1 MMTGTPIESNV
12 WMAYLLTVFLVVT
25 GFAVYD
31 ILYRRVPDRAL
42 VFFIPLAALA
52 PLIQVYFILEYG
64 RTPISIWPVVAE
76 ALVGA
81 LLGFCIP
88 LAAAMATGGSG
99 MGGGDIKFCG
109 VLGLVYGPSGMALV
123 FLVAARLRPCR
134 WCCCTGGSC
143 GTNSP
148 PRSRFYLFWPA
159 AALWR
164 RWLNYFY
171 DRRDAYE
178 TQ

>member
-52 PLIQVYFILEYG
+52 PLIQVYFM
-64 RTPISIWPVVAE
+64 
-76 ALVGA
+76 GA

-123 FLVAARLRPCR
+123 FLVAAGFAMPVVLLYRRLLRNKQP
-134 WCCCTGGSC
+134 TAIPFLPFLAC
-143 GTNSP
+143 GCSVATLAE
-148 PRSRFYLFWPA
+148 LF
-159 AALWR
+159 L
-164 RWLNYFY
+164 
-171 DRRDAYE
+171 
-178 TQ
+178 

>member
-52 PLIQVYFILEYG
+52 PLIQVCFILEYG
-64 RTPISIWPVVAE
+64 RTPIFIWPVVAE

-88 LAAAMATGGSG
+88 LATAMATGGSG

-123 FLVAARLRPCR
+123 FLVAAGFAMPVVLLFRRLFRDKQPIAIPFLPFLA
-134 WCCCTGGSC
+134 C
-143 GTNSP
+143 GCSVATLAE
-148 PRSRFYLFWPA
+148 LF
-159 AALWR
+159 L
-164 RWLNYFY
+164 
-171 DRRDAYE
+171 
-178 TQ
+178 

>member
-52 PLIQVYFILEYG
+52 PLIQVCFILEYD
-64 RTPISIWPVVAE
+64 RTPIFIWPVVAE

-88 LAAAMATGGSG
+88 LAAAMAT
-99 MGGGDIKFCG
+99 
-109 VLGLVYGPSGMALV
+109 
-123 FLVAARLRPCR
+123 
-134 WCCCTGGSC
+134 
-143 GTNSP
+143 
-148 PRSRFYLFWPA
+148 A
-159 AALWR
+159 AAVWEAGISNSAGY
-164 RWLNYFY
+164 WVWSMAPPAWPWYFW
-171 DRRDAYE
+171 
-178 TQ
+178 